1 MNKMKPITEFL
12 LSKSKKLKVDYNDI
26 KLEFDDDI
34 RKMVTDIN
42 EDNDYVFVEFANLN
56 LLYLTTGIVFVWS
69 PKVGRIWRTNFISKT
84 KNKGFWW
91 LLYDD
96 VQTIETAGQ
105 KINEYILENNETID

>member
-1 MNKMKPITEFL
+1 MKQIAEFL
-12 LSKSKKLKVDYNDI
+12 LSKSKKLKTDYNDI

-42 EDNDYVFVEFANLN
+42 EDGNYVFVEFANLQ
-56 LLYLTTGIVFVWS
+56 LLYLITGIVFVWS
-69 PKVGRIWRTNFISKT
+69 PKEGLIWRTNFTNKT
-84 KNKGFWW
+84 KNKEFWW

-105 KINEYILENNETID
+105 KINEYILENIE

>member
-1 MNKMKPITEFL
+1 MIQINEYL
-12 LSKSKKLKVDYNDI
+12 LSKSKKLTIDYNDI

-34 RKMVTDIN
+34 KEMVTGIN
-42 EDNDYVFVEFANLN
+42 EDDNYVFVEFANLK

-69 PKVGRIWRTNFISKT
+69 PKEGRIWRTNFISKT
-84 KNKGFWW
+84 KNKGLWW

-105 KINEYILENNETID
+105 KINEYILENIK